1 MASGPLK
8 TIGIREFREKLAEH
22 ISSDTPLA
30 ITRHGFTVG
39 YYRPAHRP
47 ISETDRQALEDAT
60 QRFHELLEAHG
71 IDPEDL
77 IQDYKA
83 LRRARQQST
92 ASSPGLSLG
101 PPGSS
106 VASGAGLESGVPR

>member
-8 TIGIREFREKLAEH
+8 TIGVREFREKLAEH

-39 YYRPAHRP
+39 FYIPARRP

-60 QRFHELLEAHG
+60 QCLHELLETHG

-77 IQDYKA
+77 IHDYKA
-83 LRRARQQST
+83 LRRARHHT
-92 ASSPGLSLG
+92 RG
-101 PPGSS
+101 
-106 VASGAGLESGVPR
+106 

>member
-1 MASGPLK
+1 MASVPLK
-8 TIGIREFREKLAEH
+8 TIGVREFREKLAEH

-39 YYRPAHRP
+39 FYIPARRP

-60 QRFHELLEAHG
+60 QCLHELLETHG

-77 IQDYKA
+77 IHDYKA
-83 LRRARQQST
+83 LRRARQH
-92 ASSPGLSLG
+92 A
-101 PPGSS
+101 
-106 VASGAGLESGVPR
+106 RD